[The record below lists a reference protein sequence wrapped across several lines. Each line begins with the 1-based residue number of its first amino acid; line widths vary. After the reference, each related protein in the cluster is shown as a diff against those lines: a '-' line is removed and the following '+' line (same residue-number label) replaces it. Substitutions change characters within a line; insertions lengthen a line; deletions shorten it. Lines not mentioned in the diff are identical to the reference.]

1 MKYIQRD
8 ILRRY
13 IRCTVC
19 YLLGSVQIWRAV
31 GIVETMK
38 TGNSFP
44 ACKIILL
51 VLDENSQPRKANG
64 TTTRTIGTMAK
75 EVHSKK
81 RKGMLHVLL
90 LLSNCEIF
98 IIFKTD

>member
-1 MKYIQRD
+1 M
-8 ILRRY
+8 LSSPL
-13 IRCTVC
+13 CPN
-19 YLLGSVQIWRAV
+19 LEAV
-31 GIVETMK
+31 GTVETVK
-38 TGNSFP
+38 AGNSFP

-81 RKGMLHVLL
+81 RKGMLHVFL
-90 LLSNCEIF
+90 LLSNCEIIF
-98 IIFKTD
+98 IYLKTD